1 VASHDVNEIA
11 TVKPLH
17 AFLVSFRDP
26 DDAMIEHEHRCFR
39 AKAGLEKLEVVSAI
53 SDGLDARLLGADL
66 LIFGGSGTH
75 GVNDDE
81 PWLHHALDFLIEVA
95 ERGIPAW
102 ASCFGFQGLALALGG
117 RVVRDD
123 RRKRIGAHP
132 VTLTDAGRD
141 DRLFAGFPAQFHAQF
156 GHHDHV
162 ETAPEG
168 VTVLATG
175 EAGDCLA
182 YRVNGSRFWAAQ
194 FHAELDKRTNSER
207 WDYYRPLYDGGDGAD
222 IDRHV
227 KESPDT
233 PEVKRLLE
241 GMVDLAFERRELR

>member
-1 VASHDVNEIA
+1 MYDEYDEEANR
-11 TVKPLH
+11 PLQ

-26 DDAMIEHEHRCFR
+26 GDPMIDHEHRCFR
-39 AKAGLEKLEVVSAI
+39 DTAGLAKLEVVSAI
-53 SDGLDARLLGADL
+53 SDSLDARLLGADL

-81 PWLHHALDFLIEVA
+81 PWLHDAFDFLVEVA

-102 ASCFGFQGLALALGG
+102 ASCFGFQGLAVALGG
-117 RVVRDD
+117 RVIRDD
-123 RRKRIGAHP
+123 TRKRIGAHA
-132 VTLTDAGRD
+132 VKLTEAARN
-141 DRLFAGFPAQFHAQF
+141 DRLFSGFPQEFHAQF

-162 ETAPEG
+162 ESAPAD

-194 FHAELDKRTNSER
+194 FHAELDKKSNTER
-207 WDYYRPLYDGGDGAD
+207 WDYYRPLYDGGDGAE

-227 KESPDT
+227 KHSPDT
-233 PEVKRLLE
+233 PEVRQLLE
-241 GMVDLAFERRELR
+241 GMVALAFERRSSR